1 MLKPGTSC
9 LFMIVEKITPDK
21 AIAALSKY
29 GGTVRKTSLSGEDTN
44 KLPQELHG
52 WPPQP
57 PDEIGYAGVLFGY
70 SGSLILAQLLVGAP
84 HPNRHRLRLE
94 IVMLMGG
101 LY

>member
-1 MLKPGTSC
+1 MLKPGASC

-29 GGTVRKTSLSGEDTN
+29 GGTVRKTSLSGRTQTSSRRSCTAR
-44 KLPQELHG
+44 L
-52 WPPQP
+52 PQP

-84 HPNRHRLRLE
+84 HPNQHRLRLE

>member
-29 GGTVRKTSLSGEDTN
+29 GGTVRKTSLSEEDTN

-52 WPPQP
+52 SAATT
-57 PDEIGYAGVLFGY
+57 AG
-70 SGSLILAQLLVGAP
+70 
-84 HPNRHRLRLE
+84 
-94 IVMLMGG
+94 
-101 LY
+101 